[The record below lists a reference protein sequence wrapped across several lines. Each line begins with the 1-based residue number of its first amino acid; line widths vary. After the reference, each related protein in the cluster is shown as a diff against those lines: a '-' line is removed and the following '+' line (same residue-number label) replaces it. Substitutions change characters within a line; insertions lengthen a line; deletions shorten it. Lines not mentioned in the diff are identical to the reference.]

1 MKRIVFALMV
11 NFIVISSAHAFL
23 TFNQEL
29 DVSSNTTQIRGINFK
44 PDGTKMYVTERN
56 GTTDNAIGRAANI
69 IQFSLSTPF
78 DISTAQ
84 EVSNTR
90 VEEEVGTNLDFLPHA
105 IEFKPDGTRLFLIA
119 NTGTLIYQFDL
130 STPWDTST
138 ISFNAKY
145 NVTGENQLR
154 TLTFKPDGL
163 RMYVSGTQQ
172 DKLKEYL
179 LTNPWDITASNV
191 TVGKTSASLQD
202 ADNNMRN
209 VQFNSSG
216 TELYIGGNE
225 NNNMN
230 KYTLSTAWDIDT
242 ISSSFTAY
250 TLGGTTFSNMRGF
263 IFTSSFTRLY
273 ITDDNNLTNRV
284 IEYVAACGT
293 TITCENPKQDK
304 NVVALLEAQ
313 FNLSKRIIKH
323 NTLPIMHRIEWLRR
337 HKNYDN
343 LDSFQAEIS
352 FSDQRLA
359 KLVDTIKSNKKRKEK
374 SKKDDEWFKW
384 NEGRIGIGKTKG
396 IAGSL
401 SRNLHTTGF
410 AIGADKKKNDNT
422 MYGYVFQFGTE
433 NVDIIP
439 NLSGIFA
446 KSYSLAMYSTTLREN
461 HIFTDGLIG
470 IGHLDLDIRRDD
482 NNNILEGDRY
492 GEQIFGTFN
501 FGKRINTEN
510 INFNPNLKIDLGYT
524 KLGEYREEN
533 DFGTLAD
540 VLLFEEQEIYT
551 GFGTASLL
559 FDKTIK
565 HYEDRLINHSARLEY
580 ILDFS
585 PGSDAEFYYANDTNT
600 RYSLNFDSDEESEHN
615 IRVGYGFDV
624 SSKKGWS
631 VISNFERFYVV
642 NNGYINE
649 IYFSAG
655 YVPINGTKF
664 ALDAK
669 NNNFNSSLRVDKK
682 IYGFNFKF
690 DFEND
695 LFNSSKDYLVNLSV
709 DAKY

>member
-1 MKRIVFALMV
+1 MKRIVLALIV
-11 NFIVISSAHAFL
+11 NFIIITSAHAFI

-44 PDGTKMYVTERN
+44 PDGTIMYVTERN
-56 GTTDNAIGRAANI
+56 GTTDNNIGRAANI

-78 DISTAQ
+78 DISTAK

-90 VEEEVGTNLDFLPHA
+90 VEEEVGTNLNFLPHA

-119 NTGTLIYQFDL
+119 NTGTLVYQFDL
-130 STPWDTST
+130 STAWDTST

-163 RMYVSGTQQ
+163 RMYVSGTQH
-172 DKLKEYL
+172 DKLKEYI
-179 LTNPWDITASNV
+179 LTNPWDITTSNV
-191 TVGKTSASLQD
+191 TAGKTSASLVS
-202 ADNNMRN
+202 ADDNMRN

-216 TELYIGGNE
+216 TELYVGGNE

-230 KYTLSTAWDIDT
+230 KYTLSTAWDIST

-273 ITDDNNLTNRV
+273 ITDDDNLTNRI

-323 NTLPIMHRIEWLRR
+323 NSLPIMHRIEWLRR

-343 LDSFQAEIS
+343 LDNFQAEIS
-352 FSDQRLA
+352 FTDQRLA
-359 KLVDTIKSNKKRKEK
+359 KLVDTIKPNKKRNKRP
-374 SKKDDEWFKW
+374 KKDDQWFKW
-384 NEGRIGIGKTKG
+384 NEGRIGIGKSKG

-401 SRNLHTTGF
+401 SRNLHSTGF
-410 AIGADKKKNDNT
+410 AIGADKKKNDDT

-446 KSYSLAMYSTTLREN
+446 KSYSLSMYSTTLREN
-461 HIFTDGLIG
+461 HIFTDGIIG
-470 IGHLDLDIRRDD
+470 ISHLDLDIRRDD

-533 DFGTLAD
+533 EFGTLTD
-540 VLLFEEQEIYT
+540 VLLFEEQEIYS

-565 HYEDRLINHSARLEY
+565 HYEDRLINHSGRIEY
-580 ILDFS
+580 VLDFS
-585 PGSDAEFYYANDTNT
+585 PDSDAEFYYANNTNT
-600 RYSLNFDSDEESEHN
+600 RYSLNFDSDEETEHN

-624 SSKKGWS
+624 SSKTGWS
-631 VISNFERFYVV
+631 LISNFERFYVV

-682 IYGFNFKF
+682 IYGFNLKF

-695 LFNSSKDYLVNLSV
+695 LFNSSKDYLVNLSI